1 MLHIKLVVGLRSFRA
16 NHKSFLCR
24 LANDGIPRDKGK
36 FVTPAKQWQFLSAK
50 VGQYRI
56 FGGLLVTFSKLV
68 GKKVIGANAY
78 TLGEML
84 GADVDASK
92 WQITHLHVSLSDEA
106 TRELGFRKPFLG
118 AVVVCLPV
126 NLIQAIGD
134 VITLNKSIQ
143 ELRSF
148 VEPKKHE

>member
-1 MLHIKLVVGLRSFRA
+1 MDLPMIDVLWDEGKLVTVSEAMTILIC
-16 NHKSFLCR
+16 N
-24 LANDGIPRDKGK
+24 
-36 FVTPAKQWQFLSAK
+36 

-56 FGGLLVTFSKLV
+56 FGGLLVTFSRLV

-84 GADVDASK
+84 GADVDTGK

-126 NLIQAIGD
+126 NVIQAIGD
-134 VITLNKSIQ
+134 VIALNKSIN

-148 VEPKKHE
+148 VEPKKHD